1 MYAIRVDAAEDM
13 LRAEASGR
21 VGTDQALRAISQAFA
36 LADAGVLARVL
47 CDAREVERGPHL
59 GTISAAL
66 RTRCRGGLRIALLVR
81 SEQRPFAERLIHL
94 AGAPRGLRAFE
105 SMAGA
110 SAWLAP
116 QTAGY
121 ASPERR
127 HLEGLAEPR
136 DSEPAAAHT
145 PSRRAEP
152 AA

>member
-1 MYAIRVDAAEDM
+1 MCAIRVDAAAEM

-36 LADAGVLARVL
+36 LADAGVLARIL
-47 CDAREVERGPHL
+47 CDARAIERGPHL
-59 GTISAAL
+59 GTIGAAL
-66 RTRCRGGLRIALLVR
+66 STRCRRGLRVALLVR
-81 SEQRPFAERLIHL
+81 SEQRSSAERLIRL
-94 AGAPRGLRAFE
+94 AGAPLGLRAFE

-136 DSEPAAAHT
+136 ESDPAAALA

-152 AA
+152 AD